1 MHILSILK
9 TAFVFFSVLSVLVIV
24 HEWGHFIVA
33 KLCGMRV
40 DDFSLFFGKRI
51 WRIGN
56 RNGTEYNV
64 RAIPLGGF
72 VKIAGM
78 EPEDITMGSYVQ
90 KPGSKKNAR
99 LLAGLSFAE
108 LSDVDERKI
117 SNRVSESIYN
127 AIGTDTK
134 LTQEGRGELETLVGA
149 ETTNESERRYLQTVL
164 DATPRPPD
172 PRAYNQKPLLQ
183 RAAVIFAGPL
193 ASLLFGYLIFCVMGS
208 TTGLPQI
215 PDKDDKTEAI
225 VGMVVPGKV
234 AAKAGMKTG
243 DKILSINQTP
253 VSSWKELVTLI
264 SANPERQINVSALR
278 GTETIR
284 FQVTPVAEQITEEEN
299 GKKVEKKVGRLGIG
313 ISPIWRRYDSPLIS
327 IKQGTSIIAYQV
339 QMIFTTIFSRHA
351 SENLSGPI
359 GIAGQMHS
367 DSQGG
372 VNHILLTAAQLSVS
386 LGVMNLLP
394 IPILD
399 GGHLVLLALEGIR
412 RRKLSFQ
419 EFLAAQ
425 KVGIFIIGTLFIL
438 VMYNDIKR
446 LFFKG

>member
-1 MHILSILK
+1 MAILK
-9 TAFVFFSVLSVLVIV
+9 TLFIFLSVLSVLVVV

-51 WRIGN
+51 WRVGS

-78 EPEDITMGSYVQ
+78 EPEDITLGSYVQ

-99 LLAGLSFAE
+99 LLAGLSFEE
-108 LSDVDERKI
+108 LGDVDERKI
-117 SNRVSESIYN
+117 SDRVSEAIYN
-127 AIGTDTK
+127 AIGADTR
-134 LTQEGRGELETLVGA
+134 LTQEGRDELEVLVGA
-149 ETTNESERRYLQTVL
+149 DTTNESERRYLQTVL
-164 DATPRPPD
+164 KATPRPPD

-208 TTGLPQI
+208 TTGLPQVAAKE
-215 PDKDDKTEAI
+215 DQTAAI
-225 VGMVVPGKV
+225 IGMVVPGKP
-234 AAKAGMKTG
+234 AAKAGMLTG
-243 DKILSINQTP
+243 DKIVRVNQTP
-253 VSSWKELVTLI
+253 VSNWKQVVEIV
-264 SANPERQINVSALR
+264 SVNPDKQIEVAVMR
-278 GTETIR
+278 GKETVD
-284 FQVTPVAEQITEEEN
+284 FKVTPSLEKVTEEEN
-299 GKKVEKKVGRLGIG
+299 GKKVEKKIGRLGIG
-313 ISPIWRRYDSPLIS
+313 KSTAWQRNESVIGS
-327 IKQGTSIIAYQV
+327 IKEGTSIMAFQV
-339 QMIFTTIFSRHA
+339 EMMLKTIFSRRVGD
-351 SENLSGPI
+351 NLSGPI

-372 VNHILLTAAQLSVS
+372 INYVLLTAASLSVS
-386 LGVMNLLP
+386 LGIMNLLP

-399 GGHLVLLALEGIR
+399 GGHLMFLALEGIR
-412 RRKLSFQ
+412 RRKISFQ

-425 KVGIFIIGTLFIL
+425 KVGILIIGTLFIL
-438 VMYNDIKR
+438 VMYNDLKR
-446 LFFKG
+446 LLFKG